1 MTPQPNELDETIRAQ
16 LCAWMDGELPAD
28 EARFLERRL
37 ATDAALRAT
46 WERMQLA
53 SACLKG
59 HAFRPMP
66 SALAEGVAAA
76 LASTPVQKQRAWWG
90 HAMAASVVL
99 LALAVA
105 PRALKS
111 PDRGDVADPV
121 IAAATVPT
129 NAIATPA
136 SADLVA
142 VAPPMVAA
150 APASG
155 KTDASLA
162 VAASPLRAVPASS
175 DAVRVALGASTA
187 LRETPMPLDA
197 VQSPTD
203 FPLVE
208 TGAKSWPK
216 SPLAR
221 SANDP
226 ALEAYLV
233 RHNQM
238 LSGDSLGGFVP
249 YVDVVA
255 NETGEAND
263 SGETAAA
270 DAAKDAQR

>member
-1 MTPQPNELDETIRAQ
+1 MNPHTNELDETIRAQ

-59 HAFRPMP
+59 QVFRPMP
-66 SALAEGVAAA
+66 STLADEVSAA
-76 LASTPVQKQRAWWG
+76 LASTPAKKGFWWG
-90 HAMAASVVL
+90 HAVAASVVL
-99 LALAVA
+99 LALAIA
-105 PRALKS
+105 PRVLKS
-111 PDRGDVADPV
+111 PDRGDIADPA
-121 IAAATVPT
+121 IAAASVPT
-129 NAIATPA
+129 NAVATPA

-142 VAPPMVAA
+142 VAPSMASTASPADGDAPAATVAA
-150 APASG
+150 PVRM
-155 KTDASLA
+155 T
-162 VAASPLRAVPASS
+162 ASS
-175 DAVRVALGASTA
+175 TDAVRVALGAAPA
-187 LRETPMPLDA
+187 LRETPLPLDA
-197 VQSPTD
+197 AQSPAD

-208 TGAKSWPK
+208 TGTKAWPK

-238 LSGDSLGGFVP
+238 LAGDSLGGFVP

-255 NETGEAND
+255 NGTSEAGD
-263 SGETAAA
+263 AAAA
-270 DAAKDAQR
+270 DATKDAQR

>member
-1 MTPQPNELDETIRAQ
+1 MTPRTNELDETLRAQ

-28 EARFLERRL
+28 ETRFFERRL
-37 ATDAALRAT
+37 ASDPALRAA

-66 SALAEGVAAA
+66 NALAEGVAAA
-76 LASTPVQKQRAWWG
+76 LAAAPPQRRLWWG
-90 HAMAASVVL
+90 HAVAASVVL

-105 PRALKS
+105 PRVLKS
-111 PDRGDVADPV
+111 PDRSDIADPA
-121 IAAATVPT
+121 IAAAAVPV

-142 VAPPMVAA
+142 VVSPTT
-150 APASG
+150 APAARV
-155 KTDASLA
+155 TEATAAVDAGASSTRSL
-162 VAASPLRAVPASS
+162 SASS
-175 DAVRVALGASTA
+175 DAIRVALDTTPAM
-187 LRETPMPLDA
+187 RETPMPLDA
-197 VQSPTD
+197 AQSPSE

-221 SANDP
+221 SGNDP

-255 NETGEAND
+255 NET
-263 SGETAAA
+263 SETTDAAA
-270 DAAKDAQR
+270 TDPAKDAQR

>member
-1 MTPQPNELDETIRAQ
+1 MTPRTNELDETIRAQ

-28 EARFLERRL
+28 ETRFLERRL
-37 ATDAALRAT
+37 ATDSALRAT

-66 SALAEGVAAA
+66 NALADGVAAA
-76 LASTPVQKQRAWWG
+76 LSSTPARKRIWWG
-90 HAMAASVVL
+90 HAVAASVVL

-105 PRALKS
+105 PRVLKS
-111 PDRGDVADPV
+111 PDRGDFADPA
-121 IAAATVPT
+121 IAAASVTT

-142 VAPPMVAA
+142 VASPAMTVAA
-150 APASG
+150 S
-155 KTDASLA
+155 TDAATSATGSSAVPHGASLA
-162 VAASPLRAVPASS
+162 SDPIRLSLESTASLRESPL
-175 DAVRVALGASTA
+175 
-187 LRETPMPLDA
+187 PLDA
-197 VQSPTD
+197 AQSPAD

-221 SANDP
+221 SGNDP

-255 NETGEAND
+255 NESNET
-263 SGETAAA
+263 SETADA
-270 DAAKDAQR
+270 DAAKDTQR

>member
-1 MTPQPNELDETIRAQ
+1 MTPRTNELDETIRAQ

-59 HAFRPMP
+59 QAFRPMP
-66 SALAEGVAAA
+66 NALADGVAAA
-76 LASTPVQKQRAWWG
+76 LAATPAKKSFWWG
-90 HAMAASVVL
+90 HAVAASVVL

-105 PRALKS
+105 PRVLKS
-111 PDRGDVADPV
+111 PDRGDIVDPA
-121 IAAATVPT
+121 IAAASVTT

-142 VAPPMVAA
+142 VAPPAAVSIASTSAADAA
-150 APASG
+150 ATATATP
-155 KTDASLA
+155 
-162 VAASPLRAVPASS
+162 VRATPVSA
-175 DAVRVALGASTA
+175 DAVRVALGTTPAM
-187 LRETPMPLDA
+187 RETPMPLDA
-197 VQSPTD
+197 AQSPTD

-221 SANDP
+221 SGNDP

-255 NETGEAND
+255 NETGETTDA
-263 SGETAAA
+263 SAI